1 MITIKALVMII
12 GMKFMIENMFYSLK
26 LFRTSFEVSVFK
38 ILKSLL
44 NLFQIDDPKNEM
56 VFWPKLL
63 YFLSFKG
70 ILKNLKKTK
79 TLWPIFMDGVQMP
92 QG

>member
-1 MITIKALVMII
+1 MIIMMIQKIIIVITAIMITIKALVMII

-56 VFWPKLL
+56 VF
-63 YFLSFKG
+63 
-70 ILKNLKKTK
+70 
-79 TLWPIFMDGVQMP
+79 
-92 QG
+92 

>member
-1 MITIKALVMII
+1 MIQKIIIVITAIMITIKASVMII

-56 VFWPKLL
+56 VF
-63 YFLSFKG
+63 
-70 ILKNLKKTK
+70 
-79 TLWPIFMDGVQMP
+79 
-92 QG
+92 